1 LKEYFKSSKQNE
13 SSRSRRQ
20 WRTRRGVE
28 EVKTHGSRG
37 LLLSAASKVKV
48 TKALNAMEDDGGGN
62 ISLIWAGT
70 ESCLQSYPGKKKN
83 REREYSSAL
92 TVFFFINST
101 HLTNNR

>member
-1 LKEYFKSSKQNE
+1 MKEYFKSSKQNE

-48 TKALNAMEDDGGGN
+48 TKALNAMEDDGGREYFTNMGRHGKLPPELSRKKKKKTGKGN
-62 ISLIWAGT
+62 ILA
-70 ESCLQSYPGKKKN
+70 
-83 REREYSSAL
+83 
-92 TVFFFINST
+92 
-101 HLTNNR
+101 H

>member
-48 TKALNAMEDDGGGN
+48 TKALNGMEDDGGGN

-70 ESCLQSYPGKKKN
+70 ESCLQSYPGKKKKN

-92 TVFFFINST
+92 TFFLYQHPLN
-101 HLTNNR
+101 